1 MNYHRSRHLALN
13 CPPMNNLKATP
24 SSLQPVGQHSYSAKF
39 HFNPSD
45 AGWEPVFGRCFAGR
59 APGWYIACTNP
70 PYVPAITALR
80 GTPRVPMTLLLDAM
94 GREVVRPM
102 YQQPS
107 FSMEEPTGWYSAC
120 TGAPRFCR
128 ESPRGGTP
136 HEPIRPMF
144 AGYGF
149 AWYATCTSRS
159 LSGLRASLKPGIGI
173 SSTSDN

>member
-1 MNYHRSRHLALN
+1 M
-13 CPPMNNLKATP
+13 
-24 SSLQPVGQHSYSAKF
+24 
-39 HFNPSD
+39 
-45 AGWEPVFGRCFAGR
+45 FGRCFAGR

-80 GTPRVPMTLLLDAM
+80 GTPRVPMTLLLDAMGREVVHRMYQSARFSRDTALCGTPRVPITLLFDAM